1 MALNNYDDLDSM
13 QIDVLREIGN
23 IGSGNVA
30 TSLSEMLFRPVNISV
45 PVVRILDY
53 QSVVERM
60 GGPETMILGA
70 MLSLEGD
77 VTGMIMFLLHKE
89 FAHMT
94 LDTLLGQETED
105 LGELGEMEYSALT
118 EVSNIMAASYVNA
131 LSALTGLNINIS
143 VPDICIDMLGAI
155 ISVPAIHYAD
165 IGDKI
170 IFIEDKFSS
179 EEEGAESHI
188 LMIPEM
194 ESLRKILT
202 ELGIAL

>member
-1 MALNNYDDLDSM
+1 MALNNFDDLDSM

-30 TSLSEMLFRPVNISV
+30 TSLSEMLFRTVNISV

-53 QSVVERM
+53 QEVVDRM

-77 VTGMIMFLLHKE
+77 VSGMIMFLLHKE

-105 LGELGEMEYSALT
+105 LGELGEMEYSALK
-118 EVSNIMAASYVNA
+118 EVANIMAASYVNA
-131 LSALTGLNINIS
+131 ISALTGLNINIS
-143 VPDICIDMLGAI
+143 VPDVCIDMLGAI

-194 ESLRKILT
+194 ESLRKIMT
-202 ELGIAL
+202 ELGIEV